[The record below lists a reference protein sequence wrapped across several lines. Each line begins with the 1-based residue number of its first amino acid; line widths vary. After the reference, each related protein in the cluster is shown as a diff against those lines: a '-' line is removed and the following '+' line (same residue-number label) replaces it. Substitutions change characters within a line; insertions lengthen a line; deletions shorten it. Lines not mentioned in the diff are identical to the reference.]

1 MKHAVAWAMTL
12 ALTLLQAHNT
22 QGQNMT
28 QNQLNET
35 QMSQDQTE
43 VLAAIHHMT
52 DAFQA
57 GEIAQVMMSYEQAAT
72 IAFEPGV
79 QVSDQALL
87 EQMFT
92 NMAAVNPVFDYPDGH
107 EVIVTGDIALHIAPW
122 QMSGRTPDGETIS
135 QEGLSVAVLRRQIN
149 GDWRLVIDNPHGGR
163 LLVGDH

>member
-12 ALTLLQAHNT
+12 ALTLFQTQNT
-22 QGQNMT
+22 QGQDMT
-28 QNQLNET
+28 QNQMNET
-35 QMSQDQTE
+35 QMNQDQTD
-43 VLAAIHHMT
+43 VLAAIHHIT

-57 GEIAQVMMSYEQAAT
+57 GEIAQVIMSYEQAAT

-107 EVIVTGDIALHIAPW
+107 EVIVTGDLALHIAPW
-122 QMSGRTPDGETIS
+122 KMSGRTPDGQTIS
-135 QEGLSVAVLRRQIN
+135 QEGLSVAVLRRQ
-149 GDWRLVIDNPHGGR
+149 GDGTWRLVIDNPHGAR
-163 LLVGDH
+163 LLPTD